1 MKRPPGEA
9 TGTVKRV
16 VEVLRFF
23 AERGEATLKE
33 MSIALGL
40 APSTCHRLIELLGR
54 EGLIE
59 QDSTH
64 RRYRVGVEM
73 FRISAQVQSRN
84 DIRSIAVPFLRE
96 LAAACDETCVL
107 SIYLPVEGKI
117 FFAERADSS
126 RALRYQVAMNVPV
139 SVLWGASG
147 RSILAFLDP
156 ATVDR
161 IYRAEGRA
169 PGSGEALPSRRAL
182 DKDLAAIRNAMPFAN
197 PDHQPI
203 HMAGTLIGAALK
215 FCHDNMILEATEGDR
230 LIILVSDGASSDLG
244 AGQEN
249 EIAELLTKEFPSAT
263 IVAVGRTALFDDFF
277 QRVMHVEETAAADA
291 AAEQPVAT
299 AD

>member
-33 MSIALGL
+33 MSIALAL

-59 QDSTH
+59 QDSAH

-107 SIYLPVEGKI
+107 SVYLPVEGKI

-161 IYRAEGRA
+161 IYRSEGRA
-169 PGSGEALPSRRAL
+169 PGSGEALPPRRAL
-182 DKDLAAIRNAMPFAN
+182 DKDLAAIRKRGYEVTHGQKIAGAVGISAPVFGVDGKVVGSLCVTVPESRIKAK
-197 PDHQPI
+197 DH
-203 HMAGTLIGAALK
+203 A
-215 FCHDNMILEATEGDR
+215 R
-230 LIILVSDGASSDLG
+230 LG
-244 AGQEN
+244 AMVMSTARRLSQAIGSPRFED
-249 EIAELLTKEFPSAT
+249 LPV
-263 IVAVGRTALFDDFF
+263 VA
-277 QRVMHVEETAAADA
+277 
-291 AAEQPVAT
+291 
-299 AD
+299 

>member
-16 VEVLRFF
+16 VDVLRFF

-33 MSIALGL
+33 MSLALSL

-84 DIRSIAVPFLRE
+84 DIRSIAMPFLRE

-107 SIYLPVEGKI
+107 SIYLPVEGRI

-126 RALRYQVAMNVPV
+126 HELRYQVAMNVPV

-147 RSILAFLDP
+147 RSVLAFLDA

-161 IYRAEGRA
+161 IYRSEGRA
-169 PGSGEALPSRRAL
+169 PGSGEALPSRRTL
-182 DKDLAAIRNAMPFAN
+182 DKDLAAIRKRGYEVTHGQKIAGAVGISAPVFGVDGKVVGSLCVTVPESRIKAK
-197 PDHQPI
+197 DHP
-203 HMAGTLIGAALK
+203 
-215 FCHDNMILEATEGDR
+215 R
-230 LIILVSDGASSDLG
+230 LG
-244 AGQEN
+244 A
-249 EIAELLTKEFPSAT
+249 LVMSAARRLSQA
-263 IVAVGRTALFDDFF
+263 IGSPRFEDLPVVA
-277 QRVMHVEETAAADA
+277 
-291 AAEQPVAT
+291 
-299 AD
+299 